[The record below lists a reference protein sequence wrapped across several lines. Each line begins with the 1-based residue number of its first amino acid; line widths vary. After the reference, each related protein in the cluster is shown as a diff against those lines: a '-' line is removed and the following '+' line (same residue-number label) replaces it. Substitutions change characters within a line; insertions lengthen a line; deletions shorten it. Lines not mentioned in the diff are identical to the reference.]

1 MLRKCVQTPS
11 AKFCYI
17 KDSFFSCMPH
27 RPLLMSWVTMGHRTE
42 GEIGHSVDS
51 HHQMIQRQGWVAIVQ
66 IQSEIGAQC
75 LPGVILSELGHD
87 RSHQKQSGIAVVDI
101 RNEIPGVILRELG
114 QGRSHQKQSGIAV
127 VEIRSE
133 IPGVILNELGQ
144 GRSHQKQSGIAVVE
158 IRSEIPGVIL
168 NELGH
173 GGSQAQMRLDCHSCF
188 AHPSLAF
195 GLVT

>member
-101 RNEIPGVILRELG
+101 R
-114 QGRSHQKQSGIAV
+114 
-127 VEIRSE
+127 SE
-133 IPGVILNELGQ
+133 IPGVILKELGQ